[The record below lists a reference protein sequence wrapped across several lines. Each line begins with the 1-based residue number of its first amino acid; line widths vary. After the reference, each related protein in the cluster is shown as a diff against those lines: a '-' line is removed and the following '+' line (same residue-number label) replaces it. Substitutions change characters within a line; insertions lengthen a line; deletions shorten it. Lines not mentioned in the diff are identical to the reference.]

1 MATCDASTAP
11 APAASMT
18 DPPVSSGAK
27 RFPSALAAGL
37 AHCTERGDG
46 GGWRFRRLPAHGA
59 RPLAAVTARGA
70 PGVAAFLARPSG
82 PPDPFLHP

>member
-27 RFPSALAAGL
+27 RFPRALAAGL
-37 AHCTERGDG
+37 AHCTEPGDG
-46 GGWRFRRLPAHGA
+46 GGGRFRRLPAHGA
-59 RPLAAVTARGA
+59 RPLPAVAAHET

-82 PPDPFLHP
+82 PPDPLLHP